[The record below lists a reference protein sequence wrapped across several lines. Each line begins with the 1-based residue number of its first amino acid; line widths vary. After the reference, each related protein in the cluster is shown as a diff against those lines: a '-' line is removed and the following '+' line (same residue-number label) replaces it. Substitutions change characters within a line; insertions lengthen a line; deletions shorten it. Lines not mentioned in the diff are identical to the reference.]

1 MSHPVPVEAAVAA
14 ALAVSVADTVVETA
28 QSVHT
33 HCLYIRW
40 VVELQR
46 NVKGG
51 FAKISQS
58 ARRLLLRAFS
68 WLLKPMEMDHWSSRY
83 HESLP

>member
-1 MSHPVPVEAAVAA
+1 MPVETAVAA
-14 ALAVSVADTVVETA
+14 ALAVSVANAVVETA

-33 HCLYIRW
+33 HCLYIGW
-40 VVELQR
+40 VVVELQG

-68 WLLKPMEMDHWSSRY
+68 WLLKPMEMYHWSSR
-83 HESLP
+83 